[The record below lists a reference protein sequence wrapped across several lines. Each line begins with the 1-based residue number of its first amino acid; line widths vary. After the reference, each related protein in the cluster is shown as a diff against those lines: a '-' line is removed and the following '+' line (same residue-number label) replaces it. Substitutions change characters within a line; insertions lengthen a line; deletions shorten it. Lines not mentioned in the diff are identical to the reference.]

1 MINVFAP
8 LRDLR
13 GRIFL
18 ALTILILIALT
29 TSQTVRPASAQSGG
43 GYDLTWNVIAGGGIT
58 FSAGGSYL
66 LGGTMGQS
74 DAGAMSG
81 GTYALIGGF
90 WVDFLGNRL
99 YLPIIEK

>member
-1 MINVFAP
+1 MRNIFAP

-13 GRIFL
+13 GRVFIAL
-18 ALTILILIALT
+18 AILILIALT

-43 GYDLTWNVIAGGGIT
+43 GYDLTWNTIDGGGVT

-66 LGGTMGQS
+66 LGGTMGQP

-81 GTYALIGGF
+81 GSYTLNGGF
-90 WVDFLGNRL
+90 WVDFQSHRL
-99 YLPIIEK
+99 YLPIIQK